1 MDYYCAENP
10 SLLTSTAY
18 KKPPACSLSCLTTH
32 AVNRFV
38 LGAPR
43 TRRGDTLNVV
53 STLENEARYA
63 AWVLLVMALQL
74 GITSHA
80 CVHNYIWICRSNVA
94 SSSLSKNS
102 NSRVRLA

>member
-38 LGAPR
+38 LGAQR

-63 AWVLLVMALQL
+63 AWVLRVMALQL
-74 GITSHA
+74 GITR
-80 CVHNYIWICRSNVA
+80 VHNYNWICRSNVA